1 MMALSTA
8 WRSGPLPDRHETN
21 DLPEGG
27 KRDRRT
33 ERRLKTRAALL
44 RAARRLIDRGHMN
57 SISVEDLCQEA
68 DISRAAFYLHF
79 PNKDALLKAVQE
91 EMVDWYMRH
100 LLKLDEV
107 AASSEDGIFAW
118 LSDLIAGSRKAANAI
133 LLVTD
138 RSRALVD
145 WSASRRDEMVQALA
159 ARVPQFRILRED
171 GQVDEERKIR
181 LLLLLFQVEQL
192 CGYLA
197 IDAPREGDLP
207 VWVLARQFTALID
220 EQPHP
225 GIAT

>member
-1 MMALSTA
+1 LT
-8 WRSGPLPDRHETN
+8 DRQGTI
-21 DLPEGG
+21 DLPEGE

-44 RAARRLIDRGHMN
+44 SAARKLIDHGHVN
-57 SISVEDLCQEA
+57 SISVDDLCQEA

-79 PNKDALLKAVQE
+79 PNKDALLRAVQQ

-100 LLKLDEV
+100 LLKLDET
-107 AASSEDGIFAW
+107 AASSVEGIFAW

-133 LLVTD
+133 LLLTD

-145 WSASRRDEMVQALA
+145 WNASLRDDMVHALA
-159 ARVPQFRILRED
+159 ARVPQFRILHED

-192 CGYLA
+192 GGYLA
-197 IDAPREGDLP
+197 IDAPEEGDLP
-207 VWVLARQFTALID
+207 VWVLARQFMALID
-220 EQPHP
+220 ERPHP
-225 GIAT
+225 EIAT